1 MGWNTLMTM
10 TSGPR
15 VLAARAYRDGT
26 PWWTIEIPELTST
39 APNGV
44 EIVATGGAVS
54 TRGIPAAARELAAV
68 HLDVGVDEVDVRVSV
83 EAPPEVLAIW
93 DEGARAEEA
102 ARAAL
107 RHAGALRERLDPHQR
122 QVAVVAAELEPEFD
136 GWMHGRLPRSFG
148 IVSDE
153 YAAKG

>member
-1 MGWNTLMTM
+1 MTM

-44 EIVATGGAVS
+44 EIVATGDAVS

-68 HLDVGVDEVDVRVSV
+68 HLDVAVDEVDVRVTV

-107 RHAGALRERLDPHQR
+107 RHAGALRRE
-122 QVAVVAAELEPEFD
+122 AVRTLRADGYTVEAVAAALRISPA
-136 GWMHGRLPRSFG
+136 R
-148 IVSDE
+148 VSQL
-153 YAAKG
+153 AATPDAGDALADTA

>member
-1 MGWNTLMTM
+1 M

-68 HLDVGVDEVDVRVSV
+68 HVGIAEVDVRVSV

-107 RHAGALRERLDPHQR
+107 RHAGALRRE
-122 QVAVVAAELEPEFD
+122 AVRTLRADGYTVEAVAAAL
-136 GWMHGRLPRSFG
+136 G
-148 IVSDE
+148 ISPARVSQL
-153 YAAKG
+153 AATPDAGDALADTA